1 MAETSTG
8 GFGSCTSAPLPERA
22 EKTTHS
28 HAEWRAFANRKVS
41 PAARSSTRTAVA
53 TVSDD
58 NTRSSVSDDAVDI
71 VESPRRLPVSDV
83 HNVCAYGVFSYCNH
97 RPPSLTLCP
106 RLSFACTIHSDA
118 LYTPLCTSCAPYLR
132 VYVCTC
138 VCVYVLLLLLLY
150 YIDNDDVSRVRTRR
164 QCKVV
169 DSYTDQYGLACA
181 HPGHGHVKR
190 KRTSERDTEI
200 TIIISPYN
208 VRVPTSEHRVFS
220 AYKRIVGGPHD
231 HTRRGVFE

>member
-1 MAETSTG
+1 M
-8 GFGSCTSAPLPERA
+8 
-22 EKTTHS
+22 
-28 HAEWRAFANRKVS
+28 
-41 PAARSSTRTAVA
+41 
-53 TVSDD
+53 SDD

-83 HNVCAYGVFSYCNH
+83 HNVRAYGVFSYCNH

-106 RLSFACTIHSDA
+106 RLSFACTIHNDA

-132 VYVCTC
+132 AYVCTC
-138 VCVYVLLLLLLY
+138 VCVYVLLLLLY

-164 QCKVV
+164 QCKVI

-190 KRTSERDTEI
+190 KRTSERDRVNPRERYRNNNNNKSLQRTR
-200 TIIISPYN
+200 TYVGASRFFGVQKDSRRSTRPY
-208 VRVPTSEHRVFS
+208 P
-220 AYKRIVGGPHD
+220 
-231 HTRRGVFE
+231 TRRF